1 MISSPYAKPRITP
14 PAEHPRVMLRRR
26 DFDRILQNMT
36 LPECEREYAQWKQ
49 LCEKDLSY
57 GAG

>member
-1 MISSPYAKPRITP
+1 MIASPYAKPRITP

-26 DFDRILQNMT
+26 DFDRILKNMT

-49 LCEKDLSY
+49 LCEKDLW
-57 GAG
+57 